1 MPRQTVAY
9 TNFTAG
15 QLSPRLDGRTDL
27 TKYYNGAKTISN
39 FTIQPHGGAS
49 RRPGTAFIHEVKNS
63 SGAVRLIPF
72 EFSTIQTYVLEF
84 GDQYVRFFKDKGI
97 ITESAVSISG
107 ITQANPAVVT
117 ATSHGYNNG
126 DHVIINSVTGMVEVN
141 GKTFQIANA
150 TTNTFEL
157 QDVDGNNIDSSS
169 YTAYASGGNV
179 YRIYEITS
187 PYAAADVAQLKFAQS
202 ADIMYLCHPSYPV
215 RKLSRTGHTSWSLDE
230 VEFNVP
236 PFQIHNDTSTTL
248 TASHTAVGSSA
259 TFTASS
265 TTGIN
270 GGDGFKSTDVGRAIH
285 FHNGHAI
292 ITSFTSTT
300 EVVGTVKVALG
311 SGSANTDFALGS
323 FSDTTGHPSSVT
335 FFEQRLVFAGTNEEP
350 QTLFFSKVNEYENFD
365 DGYHTSVTDTSAMIY
380 TIASNKVNSIRFLS
394 AQRSLIAGTVGGE
407 FVVSASGTTQP
418 ITPTNIQIQRQTSYG
433 SANVDAIQVAN
444 VTMFLQRAK
453 RKIRELTYSFDFD
466 SYVAPDMTIL
476 AENVTESGIK
486 ELSYQQEPESILWG
500 VREDGKLVGLTYQR
514 AEDVVGW
521 HLHELG
527 GSFGSDSFGHVENL
541 ATIPG
546 DADEDDLY
554 MVVKRNVNGSTR
566 RYVEYLENY
575 DYGTNI
581 ADAFFVDSGLSYN
594 GSATTS
600 ISGLDHLEGETV
612 AILADGAT
620 HPDKTV
626 SNGTVSLD
634 RSVTKAS
641 IGLGYTSLLQTMRIE
656 AGAAEGV
663 AQGQTKRI
671 HDVTIR
677 LLASVGVEI
686 GSDLTN
692 MERIPFRSSA
702 NPMDVAIPPF
712 SGDKQVEFRGDFETD
727 GYIYV
732 RQTQPLP
739 INIIG
744 IYPRVTTN
752 EG

>member
-49 RRPGTAFIHEVKNS
+49 RRPGTAFVHEVKDS
-63 SGAVRLIPF
+63 SSAVRLIPF
-72 EFSTIQTYVLEF
+72 EFSTVQTYVLEF
-84 GDQYVRFFKDKGI
+84 GDQYIRFFKDKGI
-97 ITESAVSISG
+97 ITETAKTITNIS
-107 ITQANPAVVT
+107 QANPAVVT
-117 ATSHGYNNG
+117 STAHGYTNG
-126 DHVIINSVTGMVEVN
+126 DHVIISSVTGMVEVN
-141 GKTFQIANA
+141 GKTFKVANA
-150 TTNTFEL
+150 TANTFEL
-157 QDVDGNNIDSSS
+157 QDVDGNNIDSSG
-169 YTAYASGGNV
+169 YTAYASGGSAF
-179 YRIYEITS
+179 RIYEIAS
-187 PYAAADVAQLKFAQS
+187 PYAAADVAQIKFAQS
-202 ADIMYLCHPSYPV
+202 ADIMYLCHRDYAV
-215 RKLSRTGHTSWSLDE
+215 RKLSRTGHTSWTLEE
-230 VEFNVP
+230 VEFNIP
-236 PFQIHNDTSTTL
+236 PFQLHNDTSTTL
-248 TASHTAVGSSA
+248 TASHTAVGSTA
-259 TFTASS
+259 VFTASS

-270 GGDGFKSTDVGRAIH
+270 GNDGFKSTDVGRAIH
-285 FHNGHAI
+285 FHDGHAI
-292 ITSFTSTT
+292 ITAFTSTT
-300 EVVGTVKVALG
+300 QVSAIIKVALG
-311 SGSANTDFALGS
+311 SGNSTTDFALGS

-476 AENVTESGIK
+476 AENITESGIK

-521 HLHELG
+521 HIHEIG

-554 MVVKRNVNGSTR
+554 MVVKRTVNGSTR
-566 RYVEYLENY
+566 RYVEYLQNY

-581 ADAFFVDSGLSYN
+581 ADAFFVDSGLQYN
-594 GSATTS
+594 GSATTT

-612 AILADGAT
+612 AVLADGAT

-626 SNGTVSLD
+626 SNGSISLD

-686 GSDLTN
+686 GSDINNL
-692 MERIPFRSSA
+692 ERIPFRSSA

>member
-49 RRPGTAFIHEVKNS
+49 RRPGTSFVHEVKDS
-63 SGAVRLIPF
+63 SKQVRLIPF
-72 EFSTIQTYVLEF
+72 EFSTVQTYVMEF
-84 GDQYVRFFKDKGI
+84 GDQYIRFYKDKGI
-97 ITESAVSISG
+97 ITESAVSITD

-117 ATSHGYNNG
+117 AASHGYNNG
-126 DHVIINSVTGMVEVN
+126 DHVIISSVTGMVEVN
-141 GKTFQIANA
+141 GKTFKVANK

-157 QDVDGNNIDSSS
+157 QDVDGNNINSSS
-169 YTAYASGGNV
+169 FTAYASGGSV
-179 YRIYEITS
+179 FRIYEIAS

-202 ADIMYLCHPSYPV
+202 ADIMYLCHRDYVV
-215 RKLSRTGHTSWSLDE
+215 RKLSRTGHTSWTLEE

-248 TASHTAVGSSA
+248 TASHTAVGSTG

-285 FHNGHAI
+285 FNDGHAI
-292 ITSFTSTT
+292 ITGFTSTT
-300 EVVGTVKVALG
+300 QVSGLIKVALG

-521 HLHELG
+521 HIHELG
-527 GSFGSDSFGHVENL
+527 GSFGLDSYGHVENL

-554 MVVKRNVNGSTR
+554 MVVKRNINGTTR
-566 RYVEYLENY
+566 RYVEYLNNY

-581 ADAFFVDSGLSYN
+581 ADANFVDSGLSYN
-594 GSATTS
+594 GSATTT

-612 AILADGAT
+612 DILADGAT
-620 HPDKTV
+620 HPNKTV
-626 SNGTVSLD
+626 SNGSITLD
-634 RSVTKAS
+634 RSSTKVS
-641 IGLGYTSLLQTMRIE
+641 VGLGYTSLLQTMRIE

-712 SGDKQVEFRGDFETD
+712 TGDKQVEFRGDFETD

>member
-27 TKYYNGAKTISN
+27 QKYYNGAKTITN
-39 FTIQPHGGAS
+39 FTIQTHGGAS
-49 RRPGTAFIHEVKNS
+49 RRPGTAFIQEVKDS
-63 SGAVRLIPF
+63 SSPVRLIPF
-72 EFSTIQTYVLEF
+72 EFSTVQTYVLEF
-84 GDQYVRFFKDKGI
+84 GDQYIRFYKDKGI
-97 ITESAVSISG
+97 ITETAKTITNIS
-107 ITQANPAVVT
+107 QANPAVVT
-117 ATSHGYNNG
+117 STSHGYNNG
-126 DHVIINSVTGMVEVN
+126 DHVIISSVTGMVEVN
-141 GKTFQIANA
+141 GKTFKVANT

-157 QDVDGNNIDSSS
+157 QDVDGNNINSTS
-169 YTAYASGGNV
+169 YTAYVSGGNA
-179 YRIYEITS
+179 YRIYEIAS
-187 PYAAADVAQLKFAQS
+187 PYAAADLDAIKFAQS
-202 ADIMYLCHPSYPV
+202 ADIMYLVHPNYAV
-215 RKLSRTGHTSWSLDE
+215 RKLSRTGHTNWLLTE
-230 VEFNVP
+230 VEFDVP
-236 PFQIHNDTSTTL
+236 PFQPHNDTTTTLSTSTT
-248 TASHTAVGSSA
+248 TVGSSG
-259 TFTASS
+259 TVTASS

-270 GGDGFKSTDVGRAIH
+270 SGAGFKSTDVGRAIH
-285 FHNGHAI
+285 LNGGHLI
-292 ITSFTSTT
+292 ITAFIDATHVTAT
-300 EVVGTVKVALG
+300 CKVSLG
-311 SGSANTDFALGS
+311 SGSATTDFALGS
-323 FSDTTGHPSSVT
+323 FSNTTGHPSSVT
-335 FFEQRLVFAGTNEEP
+335 FFEQRLVFAGTTEEP
-350 QTLFFSKVNEYENFD
+350 QALFFSKVNEYENFD

-418 ITPTNIQIQRQTSYG
+418 ITPTNIQIQKQTSYG
-433 SANVDAIQVAN
+433 AANIDAVQIAN

-500 VREDGKLVGLTYQR
+500 ARLDGKLIGLTYQR

-521 HLHELG
+521 HLHEVG

-541 ATIPG
+541 TTIPG

-554 MVVKRNVNGSTR
+554 MVVKRTINGTTR
-566 RYVEYLENY
+566 RYVEYLTNY

-581 ADAFFVDSGLSYN
+581 ADAFFVDSGLQYN
-594 GSATTS
+594 GSATTT
-600 ISGLDHLEGETV
+600 ISGLDHLEGQEV
-612 AILADGAT
+612 AVLADGAT
-620 HPDKTV
+620 HPRKTV
-626 SNGTVSLD
+626 SNGSISLD

-641 IGLGYTSLLQTMRIE
+641 IGLPYDSILQTMRIE

-677 LLASVGVEI
+677 LLNSVGVEI
-686 GSDLTN
+686 GSDLEN
-692 MERIPFRSSA
+692 MERIPFRSSS
-702 NPMDVAIPPF
+702 NLMDVAIPPF
-712 SGDKQVEFRGDFETD
+712 TGDKQVEFRGDFETD

-732 RQTQPLP
+732 RQTQALPL
-739 INIIG
+739 NIIG

>member
-15 QLSPRLDGRTDL
+15 QLSPKLDGRTDL
-27 TKYYNGAKTISN
+27 TKYYNGAKTLNN
-39 FTIQPHGGAS
+39 FTIQPHGGAT
-49 RRPGTAFIHEVKNS
+49 RRPGTVFIHEVKDS
-63 SGAVRLIPF
+63 SQEVRLIPF
-72 EFSTIQTYVLEF
+72 EFSTIQTYILEF
-84 GDQYVRFFKDKGI
+84 GNQYIRFYKDKGI

-141 GKTFQIANA
+141 GKTFKVANK

-169 YTAYASGGNV
+169 FTTYASGGSV
-179 YRIYEITS
+179 FRIYEITS
-187 PYAAADVAQLKFAQS
+187 PYAAADLSGIKFAQS
-202 ADIMYLCHPSYPV
+202 ADIMYLVHPDYAV
-215 RKLSRTGHTSWSLDE
+215 RKLTRTGHTSWSLTE
-230 VEFNVP
+230 VEFNIP
-236 PFQIHNDTSTTL
+236 PFQVHNFETTTL
-248 TASHTAVGSSA
+248 TASHTAVGSTA

-265 TTGIN
+265 TVGIN
-270 GGDGFKSTDVGRAIH
+270 HGDGFKSTDVGRAIH
-285 FHNGHAI
+285 FNDGHAI

-300 EVVGTVKVALG
+300 QVDALVKVALG
-311 SGSANTDFALGS
+311 AGTANTDWALGS
-323 FSDTTGHPSSVT
+323 FSTTTGHPSCVT
-335 FFEQRLVFAGTNEEP
+335 FFEQRLVFAATTEEP
-350 QTLFFSKVNEYENFD
+350 QALFFSKVNEYENFD
-365 DGYHTSVTDTSAMIY
+365 DGYHTSVTDTSAMFY
-380 TIASNKVNSIRFLS
+380 TIASNNVNSIRFLS

-407 FVVSASGTTQP
+407 FVVSAGTSQP

-433 SANVDAIQVAN
+433 CANNDAVQISN
-444 VTMFLQRAK
+444 VTMFIQRAK

-476 AENVTESGIK
+476 SENVTESGIK
-486 ELSYQQEPESILWG
+486 ELSYQQEPDSILWG
-500 VREDGKLVGLTYQR
+500 ARLDGKLIGLTYQR
-514 AEDVVGW
+514 AEEVVGW
-521 HLHELG
+521 HIHELG
-527 GSFGSDSFGHVENL
+527 GSFGSDSFGHVENI

-546 DADEDDLY
+546 DVNEDDLY
-554 MVVKRNVNGSTR
+554 LVVKRTVNGSTR
-566 RYVEYLENY
+566 RYIEYLT
-575 DYGTNI
+575 DYNFGTNI
-581 ADAFFVDSGLSYN
+581 EDAFFVDSGLSYN
-594 GSATTS
+594 GSATTTV
-600 ISGLDHLEGETV
+600 SGLDHLEGQTV
-612 AILADGAT
+612 SILADGAT

-626 SNGTVSLD
+626 SNGSITLD
-634 RSVTKAS
+634 RSVTKIH
-641 IGLGYTSLLQTMRIE
+641 IGLPYTSLLQTMRIE

-677 LLASVGVEI
+677 LLESVGVEI
-686 GSDLTN
+686 GSSLDN

-702 NPMDVAIPPF
+702 DPMDVAIPPF

>member
-49 RRPGTAFIHEVKNS
+49 RRPGTAFVHEVKDS
-63 SGAVRLIPF
+63 STAVRLIPF
-72 EFSTIQTYVLEF
+72 EFSTVQTYVLEF
-84 GDQYVRFFKDKGI
+84 GDQYIRFFKDKGI
-97 ITESAVSISG
+97 ITETAKTITNIS
-107 ITQANPAVVT
+107 QANPAVVT
-117 ATSHGYNNG
+117 STAHGYTNG
-126 DHVIINSVTGMVEVN
+126 DHVIISSVTGMVEVN
-141 GKTFQIANA
+141 GKTFKVANA
-150 TTNTFEL
+150 TANTFEL

-169 YTAYASGGNV
+169 YTAYASGGSAF
-179 YRIYEITS
+179 RIYEIAS

-202 ADIMYLCHPSYPV
+202 ADIMYLCHPDYAV

-230 VEFNVP
+230 VEFNIP
-236 PFQIHNDTSTTL
+236 PFQPHNDTTTTL
-248 TASHTAVGSSA
+248 TSSHTGAGA
-259 TFTASS
+259 TATITASS

-285 FHNGHAI
+285 MKDGHLI

-300 EVVGTVKVALG
+300 QVVGTIKVDLG
-311 SGSANTDFALGS
+311 SATATTDFALGS

-476 AENVTESGIK
+476 AENITESGIK

-521 HLHELG
+521 HIHEIG

-554 MVVKRNVNGSTR
+554 MVVKRNINGSTR
-566 RYVEYLENY
+566 RYVEYLQNY

-581 ADAFFVDSGLSYN
+581 ADAFFVDSGLQYN
-594 GSATTS
+594 GSATNT

-620 HPDKTV
+620 HPNKTV
-626 SNGTVSLD
+626 TNGVVSLD
-634 RSVTKAS
+634 RNVTKAS
-641 IGLGYTSLLQTMRIE
+641 IGLGYTSILQTMRIE

-677 LLASVGVEI
+677 LLNSVGVEI
-686 GSDLTN
+686 GSDLEN

-702 NPMDVAIPPF
+702 NLMDIAIPPF

>member
-49 RRPGTAFIHEVKNS
+49 RRPGTAFVHEVKDS
-63 SGAVRLIPF
+63 STAVRLIPF
-72 EFSTIQTYVLEF
+72 EFSTVQTYVLEF
-84 GDQYVRFFKDKGI
+84 GDQYIRFFKDKGI
-97 ITESAVSISG
+97 ITETAKTITNIS
-107 ITQANPAVVT
+107 QANPAVVT
-117 ATSHGYNNG
+117 STAHGYTNG
-126 DHVIINSVTGMVEVN
+126 DHVIISSVTGMVEVN
-141 GKTFQIANA
+141 GKTFKVANA
-150 TTNTFEL
+150 TANTFEL

-169 YTAYASGGNV
+169 YTAYASGGSAF
-179 YRIYEITS
+179 RIYEITS

-202 ADIMYLCHPSYPV
+202 ADIMYICHPDYAV
-215 RKLSRTGHTSWSLDE
+215 RKLSRTGHTSWTLNE
-230 VEFNVP
+230 VEFNIP
-236 PFQIHNDTSTTL
+236 PFQAHNDTTTTL
-248 TASHTAVGSSA
+248 TSSHTGVGA
-259 TFTASS
+259 TATITASS

-285 FHNGHAI
+285 MKDGHLI

-300 EVVGTVKVALG
+300 QVVGTIKVDLG
-311 SGSANTDFALGS
+311 SATATTDFALGS

-476 AENVTESGIK
+476 AENITESGIK

-521 HLHELG
+521 HIHEIG

-554 MVVKRNVNGSTR
+554 MVVKRNINGSTR
-566 RYVEYLENY
+566 RYVEYLQNY

-581 ADAFFVDSGLSYN
+581 ADAFFVDSGLQYN
-594 GSATTS
+594 GSATNT

-620 HPDKTV
+620 HPNKTV
-626 SNGTVSLD
+626 TNGVVSLD
-634 RSVTKAS
+634 RNVTKAS
-641 IGLGYTSLLQTMRIE
+641 IGLGYTSILQTMRIE

-677 LLASVGVEI
+677 LLNSVGVEI
-686 GSDLTN
+686 GSDLEN

-702 NPMDVAIPPF
+702 NLMDIAIPPF

>member
-49 RRPGTAFIHEVKNS
+49 RRPGTAFVHEVKDS
-63 SGAVRLIPF
+63 STAVRLIPF
-72 EFSTIQTYVLEF
+72 EFSTVQTYVLEF
-84 GDQYVRFFKDKGI
+84 GDQYIRFFKDKGI
-97 ITESAVSISG
+97 ITETAKTITNIS
-107 ITQANPAVVT
+107 QANPAVVT
-117 ATSHGYNNG
+117 STAHGYTNG
-126 DHVIINSVTGMVEVN
+126 DHVIISSVTGMVEVN
-141 GKTFQIANA
+141 GKTFKVANA
-150 TTNTFEL
+150 TANTFEL

-169 YTAYASGGNV
+169 YTAYASGGSAF
-179 YRIYEITS
+179 RIYEITS

-202 ADIMYLCHPSYPV
+202 ADIMYICHPNYAV
-215 RKLSRTGHTSWSLDE
+215 RKLSRTGHTSWTLNE

-236 PFQIHNDTSTTL
+236 PFQAHNDTTTTL
-248 TASHTAVGSSA
+248 TSSHTGAGA
-259 TFTASS
+259 TATITASS

-285 FHNGHAI
+285 MKDGHLI

-300 EVVGTVKVALG
+300 QVVGTIKVDLG
-311 SGSANTDFALGS
+311 SATATTDFALGS

-476 AENVTESGIK
+476 AENITESGIK

-521 HLHELG
+521 HIHEIG

-554 MVVKRNVNGSTR
+554 MVVKRNINGTTR

-581 ADAFFVDSGLSYN
+581 ADAFFVDSGLKYN
-594 GSATTS
+594 GSATTT

-626 SNGTVSLD
+626 TNGAVSLD

-641 IGLGYTSLLQTMRIE
+641 IGLGYTSILQTMRIE

-686 GSDLTN
+686 GSDLEN

-702 NPMDVAIPPF
+702 NLMDIAIPPF

>member
-15 QLSPRLDGRTDL
+15 QLSPKLDGRTDL
-27 TKYYNGAKTISN
+27 TKYYNGAKTLNN
-39 FTIQPHGGAS
+39 FTIQPHGGAT
-49 RRPGTAFIHEVKNS
+49 RRPGTVFIHEVKDS
-63 SGAVRLIPF
+63 SQEVRLIPF
-72 EFSTIQTYVLEF
+72 EFSTIQTYILEF
-84 GDQYVRFFKDKGI
+84 GNQYIRFYKDKGI

-141 GKTFQIANA
+141 GKTFKVANK

-169 YTAYASGGNV
+169 FTTYASGGSV
-179 YRIYEITS
+179 FRIYEIAS

-202 ADIMYLCHPSYPV
+202 ADIMYLVHPDYAV
-215 RKLSRTGHTSWSLDE
+215 RKLTRTGHTSWSLTE
-230 VEFNVP
+230 VEFNIP
-236 PFQIHNDTSTTL
+236 PFQVHNFETTTL
-248 TASHTAVGSSA
+248 TASHTVVGHTA

-265 TTGIN
+265 TVGIN
-270 GGDGFKSTDVGRAIH
+270 HGDGFKSTDVGRAIH
-285 FHNGHAI
+285 FNDGHAI

-300 EVVGTVKVALG
+300 EVDALVKVALG
-311 SGSANTDFALGS
+311 AGIANTDWALGS
-323 FSDTTGHPSSVT
+323 FSDTTGHPSCVT

-350 QTLFFSKVNEYENFD
+350 QALFFSKVNEYENFD
-365 DGYHTSVTDTSAMIY
+365 DGYHTSVTDTSAMFY
-380 TIASNKVNSIRFLS
+380 TIASNNVNSIRFLS

-407 FVVSASGTTQP
+407 FVVSAGTSQP

-433 SANVDAIQVAN
+433 CANNDAVQISN
-444 VTMFLQRAK
+444 VTMFIQRAK

-476 AENVTESGIK
+476 SENVTESGIK
-486 ELSYQQEPESILWG
+486 ELSYQQEPDSILWG
-500 VREDGKLVGLTYQR
+500 ARLDGKLIGLTYQR
-514 AEDVVGW
+514 AEEVVGW
-521 HLHELG
+521 HIHELG
-527 GSFGSDSFGHVENL
+527 GSFGSDSFGHVENI

-546 DADEDDLY
+546 DVNEDDLY
-554 MVVKRNVNGSTR
+554 LVVKRTVNGSTR
-566 RYVEYLENY
+566 RYIEYLT
-575 DYGTNI
+575 DYNFGTNI
-581 ADAFFVDSGLSYN
+581 EDAFFVDSGLSYN
-594 GSATTS
+594 GSATTTV
-600 ISGLDHLEGETV
+600 SGLDHLEGQTV
-612 AILADGAT
+612 SILADGAT

-626 SNGTVSLD
+626 SNGSITLD
-634 RSVTKAS
+634 RSATKIH
-641 IGLGYTSLLQTMRIE
+641 IGLPYTSLLQTMRIE

-677 LLASVGVEI
+677 LLESVGVEI
-686 GSDLTN
+686 GSSLDN

-702 NPMDVAIPPF
+702 DPMDVAIPPF

>member
-1 MPRQTVAY
+1 M
-9 TNFTAG
+9 
-15 QLSPRLDGRTDL
+15 
-27 TKYYNGAKTISN
+27 
-39 FTIQPHGGAS
+39 
-49 RRPGTAFIHEVKNS
+49 
-63 SGAVRLIPF
+63 
-72 EFSTIQTYVLEF
+72 
-84 GDQYVRFFKDKGI
+84 
-97 ITESAVSISG
+97 
-107 ITQANPAVVT
+107 
-117 ATSHGYNNG
+117 
-126 DHVIINSVTGMVEVN
+126 
-141 GKTFQIANA
+141 
-150 TTNTFEL
+150 
-157 QDVDGNNIDSSS
+157 
-169 YTAYASGGNV
+169 
-179 YRIYEITS
+179 
-187 PYAAADVAQLKFAQS
+187 
-202 ADIMYLCHPSYPV
+202 
-215 RKLSRTGHTSWSLDE
+215 
-230 VEFNVP
+230 
-236 PFQIHNDTSTTL
+236 
-248 TASHTAVGSSA
+248 
-259 TFTASS
+259 
-265 TTGIN
+265 
-270 GGDGFKSTDVGRAIH
+270 
-285 FHNGHAI
+285 
-292 ITSFTSTT
+292 
-300 EVVGTVKVALG
+300 
-311 SGSANTDFALGS
+311 LGS

-476 AENVTESGIK
+476 AENITESGIK

-500 VREDGKLVGLTYQR
+500 VREDGRLVGLTYQR
-514 AEDVVGW
+514 SEDVVGW
-521 HLHELG
+521 HIHEIG
-527 GSFGSDSFGHVENL
+527 GSFGNDSFGHVENL

-554 MVVKRNVNGSTR
+554 MVIKRTVNGSTR

-581 ADAFFVDSGLSYN
+581 ADAFFVDSGLKYS
-594 GSATTS
+594 GSATNT

-612 AILADGAT
+612 AVLADGAT

-626 SNGTVSLD
+626 SNGSISLD
-634 RSVTKAS
+634 RNVTKAS

-686 GSDLTN
+686 GSDINN

-702 NPMDVAIPPF
+702 NPMDVAISPF
-712 SGDKQVEFRGDFETD
+712 TGDKQVEFRGDFETD
-727 GYIYV
+727 GFIFV

>member
-27 TKYYNGAKTISN
+27 TKYYNGAKTLNN

-49 RRPGTAFIHEVKNS
+49 RRPGTRFIHEVKDS
-63 SGAVRLIPF
+63 SNAARLIPF
-72 EFSTIQTYVLEF
+72 EFSTVQTYVLEL
-84 GDQYVRFFKDKGI
+84 GNQYIRFFKDKGI
-97 ITESAVSISG
+97 ITESNVSISG
-107 ITQANPAVVT
+107 ITKANPAVVT
-117 ATSHGYNNG
+117 ATGHGYNNG
-126 DHVIINSVTGMVEVN
+126 DHVIITSVGGMVEVN
-141 GKTFQIANA
+141 GKTFIVANK

-157 QDVDGNNIDSSS
+157 TDVDGNNVNSSS
-169 YTAYASGGNV
+169 FTTYTSGGVVN
-179 YRIYEITS
+179 RIYQITS
-187 PYAAADVAQLKFAQS
+187 PYAAADLSAIKFAQS
-202 ADIMYLCHPSYPV
+202 ADIMYLVHPDYSV
-215 RKLSRTGHTSWSLDE
+215 RKLTRTGHTSWSLTE
-230 VEFNVP
+230 VDFTNGVYLP
-236 PFQIHNDTSTTL
+236 DNTTTTTL
-248 TASHTAVGSSA
+248 NPSSHTVGTGVTVVASA
-259 TFTASS
+259 

-270 GGDGFKSTDVGRAIH
+270 GGSGFQSTDVGRLLR
-285 FHNGHAI
+285 FGTGHGK
-292 ITSFTSTT
+292 ITAVADTLNFTMEILVDMGSST
-300 EVVGTVKVALG
+300 A
-311 SGSANTDFALGS
+311 STDFALGS
-323 FSDTTGHPSSVT
+323 FSDTTGHPSCVT
-335 FFEQRLVFAGTNEEP
+335 FFEQRLVFASTTDEP
-350 QTLFFSKVNEYENFD
+350 QTLFFSRVNNYEDFED
-365 DGYHTSVTDTSAMIY
+365 DRNGTVTDLSAMTY
-380 TIASNKVNSIRFLS
+380 TIASNRVNTIRYLS
-394 AQRSLIAGTVGGE
+394 AQRSLIAGTTGGE

-433 SANVDAIQVAN
+433 TANVDAIQVAN

-476 AENVTESGIK
+476 AENITESGVK
-486 ELSYQQEPESILWG
+486 ELSYQQEPESIIWG
-500 VREDGKLVGLTYQR
+500 TREDGKLIGLTYQR

-521 HLHELG
+521 HIHEVG
-527 GSFGSDSFGHVENL
+527 GSFGSDSFAHVENI

-554 MVVKRNVNGSTR
+554 MVVKRTVNGSTR
-566 RYVEYLENY
+566 RYVEYLTNY
-575 DYGTNI
+575 DYGDSIT
-581 ADAFFVDSGLSYN
+581 DAFFVDSGLAYN

-612 AILADGAT
+612 SILADGST

-626 SNGTVSLD
+626 SNGAVTLD
-634 RSVTKAS
+634 RSSTKVQ
-641 IGLGYTSLLQTMRIE
+641 IGLAYTSLLQTMRIE

-671 HDVTIR
+671 HEVTIR
-677 LLASVGVEI
+677 LLNSVGVEI

-702 NPMDVAIPPF
+702 DAMDTAIAPF

-727 GYIYV
+727 GFIYV

>member
-15 QLSPRLDGRTDL
+15 QLSPKLDGRTDL
-27 TKYYNGAKTISN
+27 TKYYNGAKTLNN
-39 FTIQPHGGAS
+39 FTIQPHGGAT
-49 RRPGTAFIHEVKNS
+49 RRPGTVFIHEVKDS
-63 SGAVRLIPF
+63 SQEVRLIPF
-72 EFSTIQTYVLEF
+72 EFSTIQTYILEF
-84 GDQYVRFFKDKGI
+84 GNQYIRFYKDKGI

-141 GKTFQIANA
+141 GKTFKVANK

-169 YTAYASGGNV
+169 FTAYVSGGNA
-179 YRIYEITS
+179 YRIYEIAS
-187 PYAAADVAQLKFAQS
+187 PYAAADLHDVKFAQS
-202 ADIMYLCHPSYPV
+202 ADIMYICHPNYAV
-215 RKLSRTGHTSWSLDE
+215 RKLSRTGHTSWTLNTVQFNKPPLSL
-230 VEFNVP
+230 
-236 PFQIHNDTSTTL
+236 HNTTTTTITSSHVNAGQTTTL
-248 TASHTAVGSSA
+248 
-259 TFTASS
+259 TASS

-270 GGDGFKSTDVGRAIH
+270 QDQGFLSTDVGRSVHIKSG
-285 FHNGHAI
+285 FVN
-292 ITSFTSTT
+292 ITGYTSPTQVT
-300 EVVGTVKVALG
+300 GTVIVDLG
-311 SGSANTDFALGS
+311 SGVATTDFALGS
-323 FSDTTGHPSSVT
+323 FSDTTGHPACVT
-335 FFEQRLVFAGTNEEP
+335 FFEQRLVFAGTSDEP

-365 DGYHTSVTDTSAMIY
+365 DGHHTGVTDTSAMFY
-380 TIASNKVNSIRFLS
+380 TIASNNVNSIRFLS
-394 AQRSLIAGTVGGE
+394 AQRSLLVGTVGGE
-407 FVVSASGTTQP
+407 FVVSAGTSQP

-433 SANVDAIQVAN
+433 CANNDAVQISN
-444 VTMFLQRAK
+444 VTMFIQRAK

-476 AENVTESGIK
+476 SENVTESGIK
-486 ELSYQQEPESILWG
+486 ELSYQQEPDSILWG
-500 VREDGKLVGLTYQR
+500 ARLDGRLIGLTYQR
-514 AEDVVGW
+514 AEEVVGW
-521 HLHELG
+521 HIHELG
-527 GSFGSDSFGHVENL
+527 GSFGSDSFGHVENI
-541 ATIPG
+541 ATVPG
-546 DADEDDLY
+546 DVNEDDLY
-554 MVVKRNVNGSTR
+554 LAVKRTVNGNTR
-566 RYVEYLENY
+566 RYVEYLT
-575 DYGTNI
+575 DYNFGINI
-581 ADAFFVDSGLSYN
+581 EDAFFVDSGLSYN
-594 GSATTS
+594 GSAITTV
-600 ISGLDHLEGETV
+600 SGLDHLEGQTV
-612 AILADGAT
+612 SILADGAT

-626 SNGTVSLD
+626 SNGSITLD
-634 RSVTKAS
+634 RSATKIH
-641 IGLGYTSLLQTMRIE
+641 IGLPYTSLLQTMRIE
-656 AGAAEGV
+656 AGAAEGI

-677 LLASVGVEI
+677 LLESVGVEI
-686 GSDLTN
+686 GSSLDN

-702 NPMDVAIPPF
+702 DPMDVAIPPF

>member
-49 RRPGTAFIHEVKNS
+49 RRPGTSFVHEVKDS
-63 SGAVRLIPF
+63 SSAVRLIPF
-72 EFSTIQTYVLEF
+72 EFSTVQTYVMEF
-84 GDQYVRFFKDKGI
+84 GNQYIRFYKDKGI
-97 ITESAVSISG
+97 ITETAKTITNIS
-107 ITQANPAVVT
+107 QANPAVVT
-117 ATSHGYNNG
+117 STAHGYTNG
-126 DHVIINSVTGMVEVN
+126 DHVIISSVTGMVEVN
-141 GKTFQIANA
+141 GKTFEVANA
-150 TTNTFEL
+150 TANTFEL
-157 QDVDGNNIDSSS
+157 QDVDGNNIDSSG
-169 YTAYASGGNV
+169 YTAYASGGNA
-179 YRIYEITS
+179 YRIYEIAS
-187 PYAAADVAQLKFAQS
+187 PYASADLHDVKFAQS
-202 ADIMYLCHPSYPV
+202 ADIMYICHPNYAV
-215 RKLSRTGHTSWSLDE
+215 RKLSRTGHTSWTLEEVDFNEPPLSL
-230 VEFNVP
+230 
-236 PFQIHNDTSTTL
+236 HNTTSTTL
-248 TASHTAVGSSA
+248 TASHTSAGS
-259 TFTASS
+259 TGTVTASS

-270 GGDGFKSTDVGRAIH
+270 HDQGFLSTDVGRAIH
-285 FHNGHAI
+285 INDGFVR
-292 ITSFTSTT
+292 ITSYISSTQ
-300 EVVGTVKVALG
+300 VNVLVKKDLG
-311 SGSANTDFALGS
+311 AGSATTNFALGS
-323 FSDTTGHPSSVT
+323 FSGTTGHPTCVT
-335 FFEQRLVFAGTNEEP
+335 FFEQRLVFAGTSDEP

-365 DGYHTSVTDTSAMIY
+365 DGHYTSVTDSSAMIY
-380 TIASNKVNSIRFLS
+380 TIASNNVNTIRFLS
-394 AQRSLIAGTVGGE
+394 AQRSLIVGTTGGE
-407 FVVSASGTTQP
+407 FVVSAGVSQP

-476 AENVTESGIK
+476 AENITESGIK

-500 VREDGKLVGLTYQR
+500 VREDGRLVGLTYQR

-521 HLHELG
+521 HIHEIG
-527 GSFGSDSFGHVENL
+527 GSFGLDNFGHVENL

-546 DADEDDLY
+546 DVDEDDLY
-554 MVVKRNVNGSTR
+554 MVVKRTINGSTR
-566 RYVEYLENY
+566 RYVEYLESY
-575 DYGTNI
+575 DYGANI
-581 ADAFFVDSGLSYN
+581 ADAFFIDSGLSYN
-594 GSATTS
+594 GSATNS

-612 AILADGAT
+612 SILADGAT

-626 SNGTVSLD
+626 TNGAVSLD
-634 RSVTKAS
+634 RNVTKAS

-686 GSDLTN
+686 GSDLNN

>member
-49 RRPGTAFIHEVKNS
+49 RRPGTSFVHEVKDS
-63 SGAVRLIPF
+63 LTAVRLIPF
-72 EFSTIQTYVLEF
+72 EFSTVQTYVLEF
-84 GDQYVRFFKDKGI
+84 GDQYIRFFKDKGI
-97 ITESAVSISG
+97 ITETAKTITNIS
-107 ITQANPAVVT
+107 QANPAVVT
-117 ATSHGYNNG
+117 STAHGYTNG
-126 DHVIINSVTGMVEVN
+126 DHVIISSVTGMVEVN
-141 GKTFQIANA
+141 GKTFKVANA
-150 TTNTFEL
+150 TANTFEL

-169 YTAYASGGNV
+169 YTAYASGGSAF
-179 YRIYEITS
+179 RIYEITS

-202 ADIMYLCHPSYPV
+202 ADIMYICHPDYAV
-215 RKLSRTGHTSWSLDE
+215 RKLSRTGHTSWTLNE

-236 PFQIHNDTSTTL
+236 PFQAHNDTTTTL
-248 TASHTAVGSSA
+248 TSSHTGAGASA
-259 TFTASS
+259 TITASS

-285 FHNGHAI
+285 MKDGHLI

-300 EVVGTVKVALG
+300 QVVGTIKVDLG
-311 SGSANTDFALGS
+311 SATATTDFALGS

-365 DGYHTSVTDTSAMIY
+365 DGYHTNVTDTSAMIY

-476 AENVTESGIK
+476 AENITESGIK

-521 HLHELG
+521 HIHEIG

-554 MVVKRNVNGSTR
+554 MVVKRTVNGSTR
-566 RYVEYLENY
+566 RYVEYLQNY

-581 ADAFFVDSGLSYN
+581 ADAFFVDSGLQYS
-594 GSATTS
+594 GSATNT

-626 SNGTVSLD
+626 TNGSVSLD
-634 RSVTKAS
+634 RNVTKAS

-686 GSDLTN
+686 GSDLNN